1 MAKKEVTKKKV
12 AKKKIANKAVAKREL
27 AKKPVAKKEMAR
39 KEEIRR
45 GGVIFKPE
53 EYSIIGKPFPRVDAR
68 VKVTGEAKYAAD
80 IEVADML
87 WGAVK
92 RSPHAHARILHIDTS
107 KAENLPGVKGV
118 TTGKDF
124 GGFKWGWSRET
135 RDEEPLATTKV
146 RYLYEGVA
154 AVAAIDEDLAQEAC
168 ELIEV
173 EYEPLPGVFDPFEA
187 MKEGAPLVHEDCK
200 RNVCV
205 EYHWHFGNV
214 EKGFRESTLV
224 REDTFQTPRMA
235 KGYLEPP
242 AIVAYWPDS
251 NHLTIHAAKGS
262 PYFPYRI
269 LSSCFNLPLSNVR
282 VVQPF
287 IGCDFGGTKNDMV
300 SGDFSAVMLARK
312 SGKPVKIVYTQFDEL
327 TTCLRRHPMWIT
339 IKTGVAKDGRLKA
352 IQTKVISDGGAYTRM
367 SPLSN
372 YLTGVC
378 MALPYHLPNF
388 KTDVTCYFTN
398 NPSSAAMRGHG
409 LYHTRF
415 AGDVQMDMI
424 AEELGIDPVEMRLR
438 NAIKNPKPGQL
449 YETINKMHLA
459 TCGVEECLEKA
470 AKAIRWEE
478 KRKEERVK
486 GEKAYGIGFAAGTYL
501 GGTKLSGHN
510 ACAAMVR
517 ICEDGSVNLLTGAT
531 DVGQGSDS
539 IMCAFTAET
548 LGIGL
553 EDVDIK
559 RVDTAHTPVD
569 PGTYGSRVTV
579 LAGEATINAAKDA
592 KRQLLEV
599 AAKEFGVKPEEM
611 DIKNK
616 KAFVTSNPEQNIPW
630 ARLVRMACYTTPG
643 MVIMGQGQS
652 TKGISV
658 YGQADF
664 SSGTGDIGTNY
675 SFTAQAQEVEVDLE
689 TGVVT
694 CTDNSVIAHDC
705 GFPLNPPAVDTQVVG
720 GAYHPG
726 VGAALYCEFKMDKGL
741 TVNPN
746 FVDYKLPRAYEAPM
760 TKVIHVITN
769 DPFGPFGAKEASEG
783 STCTAAPAV
792 INAIHDAT
800 GIWIKDLPA
809 KPEKVFWALK
819 EKERKDKGGK

>member
-1 MAKKEVTKKKV
+1 MAEKKQKVKKQD
-12 AKKKIANKAVAKREL
+12 KR
-27 AKKPVAKKEMAR
+27 KPTVILKE
-39 KEEIRR
+39 
-45 GGVIFKPE
+45 E
-53 EYSIIGKPFPRVDAR
+53 EYSILGKPIPRVDAR
-68 VKVTGEAKYAAD
+68 LKVTGEAKYAAD

-87 WGAVK
+87 WGAIK
-92 RSPHAHARILHIDTS
+92 RSPYPHARILHIDTS
-107 KAENLPGVKGV
+107 KAERLPGVKAV
-118 TTGKDF
+118 ITGKDF
-124 GGFKWGWSRET
+124 SGFKWGWSRET
-135 RDEEPLATTKV
+135 RDEEPLASTKV

-154 AVAAIDEDLAQEAC
+154 AVAAIDEDIAEEAC
-168 ELIEV
+168 DLIEV
-173 EYEPLPGVFDPFEA
+173 EYKPLPGVFDPFEA
-187 MKEGAPLVHEDCK
+187 MKEGASLVHED
-200 RNVCV
+200 RPGNICV
-205 EYHWHFGNV
+205 EYHWNFGDV
-214 EKGFRESTLV
+214 EKAFAESYLV

-235 KGYLEPP
+235 KGYIEPP
-242 AIVAYWPDS
+242 AIVAYWTDG
-251 NHLTIHAAKGS
+251 NHLTVIPAKGS

-269 LSSCFNLPLSNVR
+269 LSNCFQLPLSNVR
-282 VVQPF
+282 IIQPF
-287 IGCDFGGTKNDMV
+287 IGSDFGGTKNDMV
-300 SGDFSAVMLARK
+300 NGDFSSAMLAKK

-327 TTCLRRHPMWIT
+327 TTCLRRHPMWVT
-339 IKTGVAKDGRLKA
+339 IKTGVTKDGLLKA

-372 YLTGVC
+372 FLTGIC
-378 MALPYHLPNF
+378 MALPYKLPNF
-388 KTDVTCYFTN
+388 KTDVCCYFTN

-438 NAIKNPKPGQL
+438 NAIENPKPGKI
-449 YETINKMHLA
+449 YETINKLHLA
-459 TCGVEECLEKA
+459 TCGVKEGIEKA
-470 AKAIRWEE
+470 AEAIRWEE
-478 KRKEERVK
+478 KKKVERVR
-486 GEKAYGIGFAAGTYL
+486 ENKAYGIGFACGTYL
-501 GGTKLSGHN
+501 SGTKLSGHN

-517 ICEDGSVNLLTGAT
+517 ICEDGSVNYITGAT
-531 DVGQGSDS
+531 DVGQGSDTVT
-539 IMCAFTAET
+539 CAMVAEV

-553 EDVDIK
+553 EDIDIK

-579 LAGEATINAAKDA
+579 LAGEAAINAAKDA
-592 KRQLLEV
+592 KRMLLEV
-599 AAKEFGVKPEEM
+599 AANEFGVKAEEM

-616 KAFVTSNPEQNIPW
+616 KAFVKTHPEMNMPW

-643 MVIMGQGQS
+643 MVIIGRGQS
-652 TKGISV
+652 SRGIST
-658 YGQADF
+658 YGLADF
-664 SSGTGDIGTNY
+664 TTGVGDIGTNY

-689 TGVVT
+689 TGVVK

-741 TVNPN
+741 TLNPN
-746 FVDYKLPRAYEAPM
+746 LVDYKLPRAYEAPM

-800 GIWIKDLPA
+800 GVWIKDLPA

-819 EKERKDKGGK
+819 KKGEKEEKKK

>member
-1 MAKKEVTKKKV
+1 
-12 AKKKIANKAVAKREL
+12 
-27 AKKPVAKKEMAR
+27 
-39 KEEIRR
+39 
-45 GGVIFKPE
+45 
-53 EYSIIGKPFPRVDAR
+53 
-68 VKVTGEAKYAAD
+68 
-80 IEVADML
+80 
-87 WGAVK
+87 
-92 RSPHAHARILHIDTS
+92 
-107 KAENLPGVKGV
+107 
-118 TTGKDF
+118 
-124 GGFKWGWSRET
+124 
-135 RDEEPLATTKV
+135 
-146 RYLYEGVA
+146 
-154 AVAAIDEDLAQEAC
+154 
-168 ELIEV
+168 
-173 EYEPLPGVFDPFEA
+173 
-187 MKEGAPLVHEDCK
+187 
-200 RNVCV
+200 
-205 EYHWHFGNV
+205 
-214 EKGFRESTLV
+214 
-224 REDTFQTPRMA
+224 
-235 KGYLEPP
+235 
-242 AIVAYWPDS
+242 
-251 NHLTIHAAKGS
+251 
-262 PYFPYRI
+262 
-269 LSSCFNLPLSNVR
+269 
-282 VVQPF
+282 
-287 IGCDFGGTKNDMV
+287 
-300 SGDFSAVMLARK
+300 
-312 SGKPVKIVYTQFDEL
+312 
-327 TTCLRRHPMWIT
+327 
-339 IKTGVAKDGRLKA
+339 
-352 IQTKVISDGGAYTRM
+352 
-367 SPLSN
+367 
-372 YLTGVC
+372 
-378 MALPYHLPNF
+378 
-388 KTDVTCYFTN
+388 
-398 NPSSAAMRGHG
+398 MRGHG

-449 YETINKMHLA
+449 YETINKAHLA
-459 TCGVEECLEKA
+459 TCGVEECLENQP
-470 AKAIRWEE
+470 
-478 KRKEERVK
+478 KRFAGRRGKKRR
-486 GEKAYGIGFAAGTYL
+486 GSGNKAYGIGF
-501 GGTKLSGHN
+501 
-510 ACAAMVR
+510 AAMVR

-616 KAFVTSNPEQNIPW
+616 KAFVKANPEQNIPW
-630 ARLVRMACYTTPG
+630 AKLVRMACYTTPG
-643 MVIMGQGQS
+643 MVIMGRGQS

-658 YGQADF
+658 YGLSDF

-689 TGVVT
+689 TGVVR

-726 VGAALYCEFKMDKGL
+726 VGAALYCEFTMDKGL

-792 INAIHDAT
+792 INAIHDAA
-800 GIWIKDLPA
+800 GIWIKDIPA

-819 EKERKDKGGK
+819 EKERKEKERREK

>member
-1 MAKKEVTKKKV
+1 MAE
-12 AKKKIANKAVAKREL
+12 
-27 AKKPVAKKEMAR
+27 KKPRVSKQRVKKLETPKPTVIL
-39 KEEIRR
+39 KEE
-45 GGVIFKPE
+45 GLSV
-53 EYSIIGKPFPRVDAR
+53 IGKPIPRVDAR
-68 VKVTGEAKYAAD
+68 AKVTGEAKYAAD

-87 WGAVK
+87 WGAIK
-92 RSPHAHARILHIDTS
+92 RSPHPHARILRIDTS
-107 KAENLPGVKGV
+107 KAERLPGVKAV
-118 TTGKDF
+118 ITGKDF
-124 GGFKWGWSRET
+124 SGFKWGWSRET
-135 RDEEPLATTKV
+135 RDEEPLASTKV

-154 AVAAIDEDLAQEAC
+154 AVAGVDEDIAEEAC
-168 ELIEV
+168 DLIDV

-187 MKEGAPLVHEDCK
+187 MKEGAPLVHED
-200 RNVCV
+200 RRGNLCV
-205 EYHWHFGNV
+205 EYHWNFGDV
-214 EKGFRESTLV
+214 EKAFAESHLV

-235 KGYLEPP
+235 KGYIEPP

-251 NHLTIHAAKGS
+251 SHLVVHAAKGS

-269 LSSCFNLPLSNVR
+269 LSNCFNLPLSHVR
-282 VVQPF
+282 IIQPF
-287 IGCDFGGTKNDMV
+287 IGADFGGTKNDMV
-300 SGDFSAVMLARK
+300 NGDFSAPMLARK

-327 TTCLRRHPMWIT
+327 TTCLRRHPMWVT
-339 IKTGVAKDGRLKA
+339 IKTGVTKDGRLKA

-372 YLTGVC
+372 FLTGIC
-378 MALPYHLPNF
+378 MALPYKLPNF
-388 KTDVTCYFTN
+388 KTDVFCYFTN

-409 LYHTRF
+409 IYHTRF

-424 AEELGIDPVEMRLR
+424 GKELGIDPVEMRLR
-438 NAIKNPKPGQL
+438 NAIENPKPGKI
-449 YETINKMHLA
+449 YETINKLHLA
-459 TCGVEECLEKA
+459 TCGVEECIEKA
-470 AKAIRWEE
+470 AQAIQWEE
-478 KRKEERVK
+478 KKKMERVK
-486 GEKAYGIGFAAGTYL
+486 GNKAYGIGFACGTYL
-501 GGTKLSGHN
+501 SGTKLSGHN

-517 ICEDGSVNLLTGAT
+517 ICEDGSVNYITGAT
-531 DVGQGSDS
+531 DVGQGSDTVTS
-539 IMCAFTAET
+539 AMVAEV

-553 EDVDIK
+553 EDIDIK

-579 LAGEATINAAKDA
+579 LAGEAAINAAKDA
-592 KRQLLEV
+592 KRALLEV

-611 DIKNK
+611 EIKNK
-616 KAFVTSNPEQNIPW
+616 KAFIRGNPDMSIPW

-643 MVIMGQGQS
+643 MVIIGRGQS
-652 TKGISV
+652 SRGIST
-658 YGQADF
+658 YGLADF
-664 SSGTGDIGTNY
+664 TTGMGDIGTNY

-689 TGVVT
+689 TGVVK

-741 TVNPN
+741 TLNPN
-746 FVDYKLPRAYEAPM
+746 LVDYKLPRAYEAPM
-760 TKVIHVITN
+760 TQVIHVITN

-800 GIWIKDLPA
+800 GVWIKDIPA

-819 EKERKDKGGK
+819 EKGKK